1 MSNQASVEASVV
13 VHLKLVGDLRPSK
26 YGWYGTS
33 NPHQGVELE
42 CGNHTFQVQL
52 GEEEMRKIADRVGR
66 VGRLILRFD

>member
-1 MSNQASVEASVV
+1 MSNQAPVEASVV

-26 YGWYGTS
+26 YGTS